1 MWLYKDGLFQ
11 KEQVLA
17 AISATSCVYCGGELS
32 TPHIQRDMRIHD
44 IGRTVEER
52 HIRTCRGCGWWTL
65 KAVNT
70 NSTHD
75 GDITHHYGSGGRL
88 MRLDTPEKLSVEEV
102 RSYLTARFSDRHLI
116 SPSQF
121 EDVVASVFRDHGYDS
136 IVTGKT
142 GDGGIDIVLQRD
154 GQQVGVQVKR
164 YKDKIGVDPIRSFMG
179 ALTEKGLLAGVF
191 VTTSDFTKG
200 AREYATAPRIRE
212 RLFGEPIRLVNAAEF
227 YGALKIAQIDNFSF
241 KDDASAPFNQVKMMF
256 LETERPD
263 VQ

>member
-1 MWLYKDGLFQ
+1 MWLYRDGLFQ

-17 AISATSCVYCGGELS
+17 AISTTSCVYCGGELS
-32 TPHIQRDMRIHD
+32 EPYVQRDMRIHR

-52 HIRTCRGCGWWTL
+52 SIRFCHGCGWWTL
-65 KAVNT
+65 RATNT

-75 GDITHHYGSGGRL
+75 GDIVHHYGSGGRL
-88 MRLDTPEKLSVEEV
+88 MNFDTPGKLTIDEI
-102 RSYLTARFSDRHLI
+102 RGYLVARFSDRCLI

-121 EDVVASVFRDHGYDS
+121 EDVVASVFRDQGYYP

-142 GDGGIDIVLQRD
+142 GDGGIDIVLHRG

-164 YKDKIGVDPIRSFMG
+164 YKDKIGVESIRSFMG

-191 VTTSDFTKG
+191 VTTSDYTKG
-200 AREYATAPRIRE
+200 AHQYANAPRIRE
-212 RLFGEPIRLVNAAEF
+212 KLFGEPIRLINAAEF
-227 YGALKIAQIDNFSF
+227 YSALKIAQIDNFSF
-241 KDDASAPFNQVKMMF
+241 KDDSSAPFNQVKMMF

-263 VQ
+263 VK